1 MQVTVIG
8 PGIIDVLAGGV
19 TRNIFANKSNALS
32 DIRMSFGGNALNEAV
47 TLARLGVETELV
59 SKVGNDDAGK
69 RVVDFL
75 KDNHVHTE
83 KIKTE
88 DGLSTAIN
96 IVMVDTSGER
106 FFLTNPNSNLRKMD
120 ISDIKPWIGS
130 MADIVCFPCL
140 FTSPL
145 LDLAVME
152 ELFFSIKSQS
162 DRLLILDMTTAKNGE
177 TIDDMKGMLSY
188 VDYFLPNEEELRSI
202 AGNSDTDGAAK
213 KILSYGTKAVIVKRG
228 GKSTLCYTKDS
239 CKEVPTYPVDTVKD
253 TTGAGDTFGAGFIYG
268 LAKKMPVIDCVAFG
282 NAVASCAIESLGA
295 TNGIK
300 DISEPM
306 RRFREGR
313 LS

>member
-1 MQVTVIG
+1 MMQVTVIG
-8 PGIIDVLAGGV
+8 PAIVDVLAGGV
-19 TRNIFANKSNALS
+19 TKQIFEHKSNALS

-47 TLARLGVETELV
+47 TLARLGVETELI

-75 KDNHVHTE
+75 NDNHVHTE

-96 IVMVDTSGER
+96 IVMVDTDGER
-106 FFLTNPNSNLRKMD
+106 FFLTNPNSNLRKLSF
-120 ISDIKPWIGS
+120 SDIKPWCDT

-145 LDLAVME
+145 LDLPIME
-152 ELFFSIKSQS
+152 ELFRLIKQTGKT
-162 DRLLILDMTTAKNGE
+162 IVLDMTTAKNKE
-177 TIDDMKGMLSY
+177 NIDDMKKMISY
-188 VDYFLPNEEELRSI
+188 VDYFLPNEEEIKSI
-202 AGNSDTDGAAK
+202 SGGLSLEEAAR
-213 KILSYGTKAVIVKRG
+213 KILSYGVKAVVIKC
-228 GKSTLCYTKDS
+228 GKKETWLYTAEGSK
-239 CKEVPTYPVDTVKD
+239 KVPIYTTNQVVD

-268 LAKKMPVIDCVAFG
+268 LTNHMPISDCVAFG
-282 NAVASCAIESLGA
+282 NAVASLAIESLGA

>member
-1 MQVTVIG
+1 MMQVTVIG
-8 PGIIDVLAGGV
+8 PAIVDILAGGV
-19 TRNIFANKSNALS
+19 TKQIFDHKSNALS

-47 TLARLGVETELV
+47 TLARLGVETELI
-59 SKVGNDDAGK
+59 SKVGSDDAGK

-75 KDNHVHTE
+75 KDNLVHTD

-96 IVMVDTSGER
+96 IVMVDTDGER
-106 FFLTNPNSNLRKMD
+106 FFLTNPNSNLRKLSFD
-120 ISDIKPWIGS
+120 DIKSWCDT

-145 LDLAVME
+145 LDLPTME
-152 ELFFSIKSQS
+152 EMFRLIKQT
-162 DRLLILDMTTAKNGE
+162 DKTVVLDMTTAKNDE

-188 VDYFLPNEEELRSI
+188 VDYFLPNEEELKSI
-202 AGNSDTDGAAK
+202 SGGLSTDEAAK
-213 KILSYGTKAVIVKRG
+213 KILSYGVKAVVVKRG
-228 GKSTLCYTKDS
+228 GKETLLYTAEGCEK
-239 CKEVPTYPVDTVKD
+239 VKTFATDKVID

-268 LAKKMPVIDCVAFG
+268 LTNNMSINDCVAFG
-282 NAVASCAIESLGA
+282 NAVASCAIEALGA

-300 DISEPM
+300 DIHEPM

-313 LS
+313 PA